1 MLDSAAGSKPHCAVP
16 VKNVDAIEM
25 LIVIVILCQCLSA
38 FLKFDSSKSQKL
50 LHMFCYKK

>member
-25 LIVIVILCQCLSA
+25 LLLFCVSVCHWNY
-38 FLKFDSSKSQKL
+38 L
-50 LHMFCYKK
+50 LHF